1 MNKLNHVYKWA
12 KGFLFFNYINVRTY
26 LRVFLGEK
34 VYYVIGDS
42 HTLCFQHEYFKINHI
57 GPATAYKLGFKKSS
71 TKSRD
76 KVIKILD
83 KLYKGKPADV
93 IFVFGELD
101 VRIHIN
107 KASNEKKLDTSEVIN
122 ETVSSYMNFLEFV
135 KSKYPLINIY
145 IFNVLPQGEEENIY
159 NYPFYANREKRE
171 KIALEMNKRLK
182 KIAKIKKFNFISIY
196 DHLVDGKGKRIK
208 KFVFDDVHF
217 NRRIMP
223 FVVKV
228 LDNLRKEQKQ

>member
-12 KGFLFFNYINVRTY
+12 KGVLFFNYINVRTY